1 MARDMS
7 IKIIGKRSLNIGQR
21 QGYSMADLFTLI
33 PFSLG
38 GIIGLLIDVVVIT
51 AVLLVTEKFLAHEM
65 AVRNSFIMGF
75 IAYLIVPLVFAFAGI
90 SIPFAGI
97 IVPLIVWIALG
108 EVLLKGSRAGR
119 LKAAAV
125 AFIVYLALS
134 MVGVPGMIAAFIPV

>member
-1 MARDMS
+1 
-7 IKIIGKRSLNIGQR
+7 
-21 QGYSMADLFTLI
+21 
-33 PFSLG
+33 
-38 GIIGLLIDVVVIT
+38 VIT